1 MDARKGGEGA
11 DHQKGRYPVTEDRTT
26 KRTPTSRH
34 WECVF
39 PQPASEMTDGAVDE
53 MWKAA
58 FKVKRVPFG
67 DLRNQFRR
75 QHCRTL
81 NPYGSE
87 SCPYAKDVCA
97 LAFMDA
103 VRVTCDAKPKVPVG
117 YFRKVA
123 KTMAAIRA
131 DGKPLTRERGRM
143 YVLVEDGAANISE
156 SHADQR
162 GSPQPGLEEGEG
174 DVPRPPTGPIAIG
187 DLLRQIGVQPR
198 PTVERTGS
206 GEEGE
211 R

>member
-11 DHQKGRYPVTEDRTT
+11 DHQKGRYPVTEDRTA
-26 KRTPTSRH
+26 KRTPTARH
-34 WECVF
+34 WECAF
-39 PQPASEMTDGAVDE
+39 PHPASEMTDKRVDE
-53 MWKAA
+53 MWKDA
-58 FKVKRVPFG
+58 FGKRTPFG

-81 NPYGSE
+81 NPYGSDN
-87 SCPYAKDVCA
+87 CPYDKDVCA
-97 LAFMDA
+97 LAFLDA
-103 VRVTCDAKPKVPVG
+103 VMVTTAARPKVPVG

-131 DGKPLTRERGRM
+131 DGKPLARERGRM

-162 GSPQPGLEEGEG
+162 ESAGGGLEEGEG

-198 PTVERTGS
+198 PDVERTGS